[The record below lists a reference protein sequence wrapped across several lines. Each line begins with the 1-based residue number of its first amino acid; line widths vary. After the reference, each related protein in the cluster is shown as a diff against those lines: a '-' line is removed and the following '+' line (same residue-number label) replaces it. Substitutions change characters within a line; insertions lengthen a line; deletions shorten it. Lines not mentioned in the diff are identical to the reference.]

1 MGFLQ
6 RQLDRFLLQHWRWID
21 AEYRGREEGH
31 LSQRTRTL
39 VTLGVVSLV
48 LVFVQY
54 IVLARGGV
62 QRAMSLEVPALLRQ
76 IAPELAGIAHRYG
89 RLVENLTWSIGCSF
103 FYFVVPALVVK
114 LVFRERLRDH
124 GLAGQGFVRHLWI
137 YVVLFVPVGLLVWA
151 VSYSEAFQSR
161 YPFYGQPLALS
172 DLLVWELAYAFQFF
186 SLEFFFRG
194 FFLNGLRGR
203 LGHYAIFVM
212 VIPYMMIH
220 FQKPFLETVGAIIAG
235 TVLGT
240 LALRTRNIWGGVA
253 IHVAVAV
260 AMDMAALLQKGAFPP
275 LAGSVAVG

>member
-1 MGFLQ
+1 MAFLA

-21 AEYRGREEGH
+21 AQYRGKQEGR
-31 LSQRTRTL
+31 LSADARAL
-39 VTLGVVSLV
+39 VTLGVAALV

-54 IVLARGGV
+54 VVLARGGL
-62 QRAMSLEVPALLRQ
+62 QRAVSLEVPALVRLV
-76 IAPELAGIAHRYG
+76 APDLAALAHRYG
-89 RLVENLTWSIGCSF
+89 RLLENLTWSVGCSY

-137 YVVLFVPVGLLVWA
+137 YAVLFTPVALLVWA

-161 YPFYGQPLALS
+161 YPFYGEPYALA
-172 DLLVWELAYAFQFF
+172 DFLVWEAAYAFQFF

-194 FFLNGLRGR
+194 FLLNGLRGKI
-203 LGHYAIFVM
+203 GHYAIFLM
-212 VIPYMMIH
+212 VLPYMMIH

-240 LALRTRNIWGGVA
+240 LALRTRNIWGGVT
-253 IHVAVAV
+253 IHVAVAIS
-260 AMDMAALLQKGAFPP
+260 MDVAALLQKGGFPP
-275 LAGSVAVG
+275 LVG

>member
-1 MGFLQ
+1 MTFLA
-6 RQLDRFLLQHWRWID
+6 RQLDRFLVRHWRWID

-31 LSQRTRTL
+31 LSSQARALVTL
-39 VTLGVVSLV
+39 VTAALV

-54 IVLARGGV
+54 IVLARGGL
-62 QRAMSLEVPALLRQ
+62 QRAVSLEVPALVRQ
-76 IAPELAGIAHRYG
+76 LAPELAALAHRYA
-89 RLVENLTWSIGCSF
+89 RLMENLTWSVGCSF

-124 GLAGQGFVRHLWI
+124 GLSGRGFLRHLWI
-137 YVVLFVPVGLLVWA
+137 YAVLFTPVAILVWA

-161 YPFYGQPLALS
+161 YPFYGEPIALA
-172 DLLVWELAYAFQFF
+172 DFLVWEAAYAFQFF

-203 LGHYAIFVM
+203 IGHHAIFLM
-212 VIPYMMIH
+212 VLPYMMIH

-240 LALRTRNIWGGVA
+240 LALRTRNIWGGVT
-253 IHVAVAV
+253 IHVAVAI
-260 AMDMAALLQKGAFPP
+260 AMDVAALLQKGAFPR
-275 LAGSVAVG
+275 L